1 MIAVHQSP
9 KKVTP
14 SKEDYLK
21 AIWSLS
27 ERREQS
33 DVSTGEL
40 AGALNVSPPAVS
52 KMLKQMERQQLV
64 SHTPYYGACLTG
76 QGRQIA
82 LKIVRRHRLLELFLA
97 QTLNYALDS
106 VHDEAERLEHHIS
119 DEFERRI
126 DELLG
131 HPRQCPHGSPIPTVE
146 GHISSPQGAPLSEI
160 EPPSI
165 LRVERLERADATLLP
180 YLCENGLVPGAIIH
194 LMQREPF
201 AGDLQ
206 LEVSGRP
213 LRLSRQAAQCV
224 IVSPQGV

>member
-1 MIAVHQSP
+1 MIAVHSST

-27 ERREQS
+27 ERREQR
-33 DVSTGEL
+33 DVSTGDL
-40 AGALNVSPPAVS
+40 ASALNISPPAVS

-76 QGRQIA
+76 QGRGIA

-97 QTLNYALDS
+97 KTLGYSLDS

-131 HPRQCPHGSPIPTVE
+131 HPRQCPHGSPIPTAE
-146 GHISSPQGAPLSEI
+146 GNISSPQGSPLSEI
-160 EPPSI
+160 EPPST
-165 LRVERLERADATLLP
+165 LCVERLERADAVLLP
-180 YLCENGLVPGAIIH
+180 YLCENGLVPGAVVRLIE
-194 LMQREPF
+194 REPF

-206 LEVSGRP
+206 LEVAGRP
-213 LRLSRQAAQCV
+213 LRLSRQAALSV
-224 IVSPQGV
+224 IVSPQGA